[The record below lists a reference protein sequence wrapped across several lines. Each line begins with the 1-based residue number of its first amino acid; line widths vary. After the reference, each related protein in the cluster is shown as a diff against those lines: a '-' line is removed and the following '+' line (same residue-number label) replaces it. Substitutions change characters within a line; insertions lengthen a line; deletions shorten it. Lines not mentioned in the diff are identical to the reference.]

1 MRERD
6 KFMAEAEFKVN
17 HQLTIDTDWW
27 RERGHQYTTDND
39 RWRERPRD
47 RLSSSRFKQAM
58 PIPVYF

>member
-27 RERGHQYTTDND
+27 RERGHSGLFLAAVTK
-39 RWRERPRD
+39 P
-47 RLSSSRFKQAM
+47 
-58 PIPVYF
+58 